1 MILEFL
7 LDLLDLGEVKD
18 GVSRSGK
25 YDPGEHDRSVD
36 SGRGGV
42 GVGEEVAFEEEGDCA
57 RDETGDPE
65 ATGGV
70 RGQLGSPRDVR
81 IPDLVMWKSD
91 GQQVCTT
98 SVIEVVR

>member
-1 MILEFL
+1 MVGHALIPPGMILEFL

-65 ATGGV
+65 AKGGV
-70 RGQLGSPRDVR
+70 NKGSV
-81 IPDLVMWKSD
+81 
-91 GQQVCTT
+91 GVCQ
-98 SVIEVVR
+98 EEQNQ